1 MYESYDRSNY
11 PFLGSP
17 ASIPRCHYYPASE
30 GSDEGSTSGGGSF
43 GSIFQSNHQHSE
55 DQGLNHERSQ
65 EDTTFIPSDYAIPGV
80 QSPAGRGL
88 ARPSEH
94 HRLNTL
100 VRAVGNLS
108 PSFADADHRES
119 TAPLP
124 VSVATS
130 SILVATLDS
139 TRITRTPTTKAR
151 TNHLA
156 PGMATFNTSLDRCP
170 PPHNLGQ
177 HATTNSSSTN
187 TKGQRRRCLPLQG
200 RLVPPA

>member
-1 MYESYDRSNY
+1 MYETYDQRYY

-30 GSDEGSTSGGGSF
+30 GSDEGSPTGGGSF
-43 GSIFQSNHQHSE
+43 GSIFQSNHQHTE

-65 EDTTFIPSDYAIPGV
+65 EDTPFIPSDYAISGV

-94 HRLNTL
+94 QRLNSL

-124 VSVATS
+124 VSVATFS
-130 SILVATLDS
+130 SLVATLDS
-139 TRITRTPTTKAR
+139 TRITRTPTTRAR

-156 PGMATFNTSLDRCP
+156 PGMVTSNTSLDRCP
-170 PPHNLGQ
+170 PRRNLGRD
-177 HATTNSSSTN
+177 ATTNSSTN
-187 TKGQRRRCLPLQG
+187 IKG
-200 RLVPPA
+200 